1 MEGIILAAGKGTRMK
16 SDLPKV
22 VHEVAEK
29 PMVLRVYEALV
40 GAGVK
45 RVVAVVGYRKE
56 KVEEIL
62 GGRAVIAVQEEQLG
76 TGHAALVAMPY
87 VEDENVIIVPGD
99 TPLLKASTLQA
110 LIKKHL
116 ETGAYATVLTCF
128 LSNPYG
134 YGRIVRDGYGKI
146 IKIVEEKDA
155 TLEEKQIAEVNT
167 GIYCFN
173 TKILKEILPLLKA
186 ENAQKEYYLTD
197 VIPLLLE
204 RGKVVETITI
214 QDETEVYGVNDRVQ
228 LALLTKEVY
237 RRKAEALMQEGVTI
251 IDPET
256 VYIGEEV
263 VVGSDTV
270 IYPNTYLEGKTIIG
284 NGCRLGPNTR
294 ITDSVIGNNT
304 EITFSVI
311 IQARVGDEVN
321 VGPFAYLRPGTEIA
335 NGVKI
340 GDFVEIKKSFIGEGS
355 KVPHLSYIG
364 DAVVGK
370 GVNIGAGTITCNYD
384 GKNKWETVIE
394 DGAFI
399 GSNTNLVAPIKIG
412 KNAVVG
418 AGSTLTEDVPEKA
431 LAIARSRQVNKEDYV
446 K

>member
-1 MEGIILAAGKGTRMK
+1 M
-16 SDLPKV
+16 
-22 VHEVAEK
+22 
-29 PMVLRVYEALV
+29 
-40 GAGVK
+40 
-45 RVVAVVGYRKE
+45 
-56 KVEEIL
+56 
-62 GGRAVIAVQEEQLG
+62 
-76 TGHAALVAMPY
+76 
-87 VEDENVIIVPGD
+87 
-99 TPLLKASTLQA
+99 
-110 LIKKHL
+110 
-116 ETGAYATVLTCF
+116 
-128 LSNPYG
+128 
-134 YGRIVRDGYGKI
+134 
-146 IKIVEEKDA
+146 
-155 TLEEKQIAEVNT
+155 
-167 GIYCFN
+167 
-173 TKILKEILPLLKA
+173 
-186 ENAQKEYYLTD
+186 
-197 VIPLLLE
+197 
-204 RGKVVETITI
+204 ETITI
-214 QDETEVYGVNDRVQ
+214 QDETEVQGVNDRVQ
-228 LALLTKEVY
+228 LARLTKEVY

-251 IDPET
+251 IDPDT

-263 VVGSDTV
+263 AVGRDTV
-270 IYPNTYLEGKTIIG
+270 IYPNTYLEGKTVIG

-294 ITDSVIGNNT
+294 ITDSVIGNNN

>member
-87 VEDENVIIVPGD
+87 IEDDNVIIVAGD

-128 LSNPYG
+128 LSHPYG

-146 IKIVEEKDA
+146 LKIVEEKDA
-155 TLEEKQIAEVNT
+155 TIEEKQIAEVNT
-167 GIYCFN
+167 GIYCFK

-214 QDETEVYGVNDRVQ
+214 QDETEVQGVNDRVQ
-228 LALLTKEVY
+228 LARLTKEVY

-251 IDPET
+251 IDPDT

-263 VVGSDTV
+263 AVGRDTV
-270 IYPNTYLEGKTIIG
+270 IYPNTYLEGKTVIG

>member
-62 GGRAVIAVQEEQLG
+62 RGRAVIAVQEEQLG

-228 LALLTKEVY
+228 LARLTKGVY

-270 IYPNTYLEGKTIIG
+270 IYPNTYLEGKTVIG
-284 NGCRLGPNTR
+284 SGCRLGPNTR